1 MTSARASIP
10 LATFARNCVFV
21 SASMAGAD
29 ATCQFIL
36 HRAAEQKK
44 TKALA
49 KAKRLSQSQ
58 SQPQSYQPQPH
69 SPPPPPPPRNTLQQ
83 RHPENW
89 MGSGEWLDLNRT
101 ARFAALGLLLS
112 GPLSQGQHIILERL
126 FPGNAAKEIAFK
138 VAGGAGM
145 APLTL
150 SLNFAFLG
158 AMKGKS
164 AEETKDKIARDLGPT
179 WLAGACYWPFVM
191 AVTFRLV
198 PLEHRAIAASSAG
211 ALWQIY
217 LSNQADR
224 ELEDEGSFLERL
236 GVVATE

>member
-44 TKALA
+44 TMALA
-49 KAKRLSQSQ
+49 KAKRLSQSPQSHQQ
-58 SQPQSYQPQPH
+58 SQPQSQ
-69 SPPPPPPPRNTLQQ
+69 PPPPRSTLQQ

-101 ARFAALGLLLS
+101 ARFAVLGLLLS

-236 GVVATE
+236 GVVSATE

>member
-10 LATFARNCVFV
+10 LATFSRNCVFV

-44 TKALA
+44 TRALA
-49 KAKRLSQSQ
+49 KAKRLSQSHQQ
-58 SQPQSYQPQPH
+58 SQSQ
-69 SPPPPPPPRNTLQQ
+69 PPPPRSTLQQ

-101 ARFAALGLLLS
+101 ARFAVLGLLLS

-236 GVVATE
+236 GVVSATE